1 MTHTLPL
8 RHALTIIRSFAR
20 VFTGTKGVCICAVL
34 LAAFV
39 SSSPSLAQKGRLPR
53 AEVVAICEAGDI
65 PTCTNAGAA
74 FVDGRGGPVDLVQG
88 VKYNKM
94 GCEGGN
100 AAGCANLGILTRD
113 GRGTKADIGE
123 ARRLFSIACEGGI
136 ESACN
141 DLGLTWA
148 DQAMAEPDKPGYFV
162 LATKAFAQACEIG
175 SPEGCSNIARAYY
188 HGNGAEKSYAEA
200 LIFGEKACK
209 LRNANG
215 CYTAGVMHLRGEG
228 VSQSFAEWQSYV
240 SFACNL
246 GHAQACTNYGY
257 MYLEGKWG
265 VRQNLE
271 KAREYLTRGC
281 EGGYPNGCAGL
292 EKLEVAGQ

>member
-1 MTHTLPL
+1 MTHTPAL
-8 RHALTIIRSFAR
+8 RPALTIIRSFAR
-20 VFTGTKGVCICAVL
+20 VSAGTRGVCIYAVL
-34 LAAFV
+34 LAAFL
-39 SSSPSLAQKGRLPR
+39 PSGPLLAQKGRLPR

-94 GCEGGN
+94 GCDGGN

-123 ARRLFSIACEGGI
+123 ARRLFSIACDGGI
-136 ESACN
+136 ETACN

-148 DQAMAEPDKPGYFV
+148 DQAMAEPDKPAYFV
-162 LATKAFAQACEIG
+162 LASKAFAQACEIG
-175 SPEGCSNIARAYY
+175 SPEGCSNLATANY
-188 HGNGAEKSYAEA
+188 HGNGPEKSYAQA
-200 LIFGEKACK
+200 LIFAEKACK

-215 CYTAGVMHLRGEG
+215 CYTAGIMHLRGEG
-228 VSQSFAEWQSYV
+228 VPQDFAEWQSYV

-257 MYLEGKWG
+257 MYLEGQWG
-265 VRQNLE
+265 VQQNFE

-292 EKLEVAGQ
+292 DKLAAAGK